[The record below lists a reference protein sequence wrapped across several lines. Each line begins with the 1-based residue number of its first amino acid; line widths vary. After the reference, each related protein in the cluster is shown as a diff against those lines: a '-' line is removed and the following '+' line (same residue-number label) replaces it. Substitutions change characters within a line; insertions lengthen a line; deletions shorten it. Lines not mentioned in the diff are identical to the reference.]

1 MTQKKFFFKSY
12 RKFPFLTQL
21 LRHPGGKGGVGRAVR
36 MADGRN
42 APGIHAFKKCNIFLK
57 KCFCQKALCK
67 FDVEGVG
74 IPLLR
79 DEEEQVEEAIPRQ
92 FEAKK
97 ENAKKEPDFPSSF
110 FRVEGSDEEFI
121 ITARPDLAKEEEEGS
136 LAPLESGGEFV
147 VSSGISFGGRRPA
160 AALEDEVATA
170 PTVEGHGDQLR
181 PGRVFDGVS
190 PIVGEQYKRPKRQF
204 KQQQQQ
210 ADGYFA
216 RQQQY
221 HRQQQQQQQPET
233 RRDGGG
239 VEEDNYYPRRR
250 NSYQVHLIIFDEIM
264 HRNTNYFFFQRPRR
278 PPLPFPQAVA
288 PQTNPRPRPNSQ
300 VRGGHLG
307 TPAPALPRPTGG
319 GGGGVSKNPF
329 MQFGGFPSRAPP
341 PPPPPPPPPSPRPP
355 SPAVTLHQ
363 VRRR

>member
-1 MTQKKFFFKSY
+1 M
-12 RKFPFLTQL
+12 
-21 LRHPGGKGGVGRAVR
+21 
-36 MADGRN
+36 
-42 APGIHAFKKCNIFLK
+42 
-57 KCFCQKALCK
+57 
-67 FDVEGVG
+67 EGVG

-233 RRDGGG
+233 RRDWGG

-264 HRNTNYFFFQRPRR
+264 HRNTNYLFFSARAAVPFRSLR
-278 PPLPFPQAVA
+278 PLP
-288 PQTNPRPRPNSQ
+288 PR
-300 VRGGHLG
+300 L
-307 TPAPALPRPTGG
+307 TPALAPTARCEGGTWGRPHLLCPG
-319 GGGGVSKNPF
+319 
-329 MQFGGFPSRAPP
+329 Q
-341 PPPPPPPPPSPRPP
+341 
-355 SPAVTLHQ
+355 Q
-363 VRRR
+363 VEGEEG